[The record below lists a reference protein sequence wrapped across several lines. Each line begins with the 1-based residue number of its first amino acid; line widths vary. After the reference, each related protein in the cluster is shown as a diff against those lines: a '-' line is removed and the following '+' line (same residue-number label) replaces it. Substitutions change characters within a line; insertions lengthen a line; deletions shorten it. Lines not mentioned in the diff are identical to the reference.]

1 MFTDGEHT
9 FSVGERMFL
18 NGERTFRDGKHKMYR
33 GEIVFLTPWDGVS
46 IVGRALIHLR
56 MFDAVQAF
64 CVLNTN
70 YFAALPG
77 CFQSRNMEKKQ

>member
-46 IVGRALIHLR
+46 IVGHL
-56 MFDAVQAF
+56 
-64 CVLNTN
+64 
-70 YFAALPG
+70 
-77 CFQSRNMEKKQ
+77 